1 MQALG
6 GLLAR
11 RAEYHRCIA
20 GIAVTSRDDDSEEKF
35 DRSAREEADTCP
47 NPIELS
53 YESTIVEDIKELV
66 FRARTMNGALV
77 EVRRPQQQRM
87 EAVEPKLN
95 MLCFFVSCCL
105 CCMLYIIFYCIK
117 NKKF

>member
-20 GIAVTSRDDDSEEKF
+20 EIVVTSRDDDSEEKF
-35 DRSAREEADTCP
+35 DRSAREEADTSP

-66 FRARTMNGALV
+66 FRARTMNGVRLLKLV
-77 EVRRPQQQRM
+77 GLNSKEW
-87 EAVEPKLN
+87 KLLSLN
-95 MLCFFVSCCL
+95 
-105 CCMLYIIFYCIK
+105 
-117 NKKF
+117 